1 MDLLITKDM
10 YDVAIPV
17 CIMND
22 GSAFQFESYVRGYH
36 AYLNIWEPL
45 FGECLRCAKEPEN
58 EVNNHAVAVVRI
70 NSRNEEVVVGHV
82 PKLMVVSMYLSLPR
96 CTLSVEVTGKRINRG
111 AGYGLEIPAK
121 FHFHGPENAIR
132 WIKTKIDKIEKKF
145 YNNINHCLK

>member
-22 GSAFQFESYVRGYH
+22 SSAFQFESYVRGYH

-45 FGECLRCAKEPEN
+45 LGECLKN
-58 EVNNHAVAVVRI
+58 EVEKHAVAVVRI

-82 PKLMVVSMYLSLPR
+82 PKLISMVVSMYLSLPR
-96 CTLSVEVTGKRINRG
+96 CTFSVEVTVKRINRG
-111 AGYGLEIPAK
+111 AGYGLETPAK
-121 FHFHGPENAIR
+121 FNFHGPENAIR
-132 WIKTKIDKIEKKF
+132 WIKTKIDKIEKKL

>member
-36 AYLNIWEPL
+36 TYLNIWEPL
-45 FGECLRCAKEPEN
+45 LGECLRCAKEPEN
-58 EVNNHAVAVVRI
+58 EVDKHAVAVVRI

-82 PKLMVVSMYLSLPR
+82 PMVISMYLPLPR

-121 FHFHGPENAIR
+121 FHFHGPENVRYIEVSAIKCPLHR
-132 WIKTKIDKIEKKF
+132 GFVIRV
-145 YNNINHCLK
+145 

>member
-22 GSAFQFESYVRGYH
+22 SSAFQFESYVRGYH

-45 FGECLRCAKEPEN
+45 LGECLKN
-58 EVNNHAVAVVRI
+58 EVQKHAVAVVRI

-82 PKLMVVSMYLSLPR
+82 PKLISMVVSMYLSLPR
-96 CTLSVEVTGKRINRG
+96 CTFSVEVTGKRINRG
-111 AGYGLEIPAK
+111 AGYGLETPAK

-132 WIKTKIDKIEKKF
+132 WRKTKIDKIEKKL